1 MWRAHALVVL
11 ALAAAAC
18 SRPPEARQ
26 YEVRGQIL
34 AVDRDRR
41 EVLVDHE
48 DIQGFMPAMTM
59 PYRVDDPALLDG
71 KTPGDLFTATLV
83 VEDVRAYLATLT
95 TTGHAPLRTP
105 PAGPLVTDADLLTE
119 GDVVPDHALVDH
131 TGAARPLGSLR
142 GGRVALTFM
151 YTRCPL
157 PDFCPL
163 MDKHFAAV
171 QREIRASP
179 DLADV
184 RLVSVTLDPDYDV
197 PAVLERHAKAL
208 GAEPGR
214 WDFLSGT
221 PDEVLAFAKRFGV
234 TAQPGDPDIGLV
246 HNLRTA
252 VIDAEGRL
260 VTAYSGNMW
269 TPAEL
274 VADLKKAPAS
284 AHGSR

>member
-1 MWRAHALVVL
+1 MWRAHGLVIL

-18 SRPPEARQ
+18 SRPPDARQ

-71 KTPGDLFTATLV
+71 KKPGDLFTATLV
-83 VEDVRAYLATLT
+83 VEDVRAYLSTLS
-95 TTGHAPLRTP
+95 TTGHAPLKTP
-105 PAGPLVTDADLLTE
+105 PAGPLITDADLLKE
-119 GDVVPDHALVDH
+119 GEVVPDHALVDH
-131 TGAARPLGSLR
+131 TGTARPLGSLR

-171 QREIRASP
+171 QQEIRTSP
-179 DLADV
+179 ELADV

-208 GAEPGR
+208 GAQPGR
-214 WDFLSGT
+214 WYFLTGK

-252 VIDAEGRL
+252 VIDAQGRL
-260 VTAYSGNMW
+260 VTAYSGNTW

-274 VADLKKAPAS
+274 VADLKKAPAPERR
-284 AHGSR
+284 SR

>member
-1 MWRAHALVVL
+1 MWRAHASLVFSL
-11 ALAAAAC
+11 AMTIAC
-18 SRPPEARQ
+18 GRAPEARQ

-34 AVDRDRR
+34 GIDRERR

-71 KTPGDLFTATLV
+71 KQPGDLFTATLV
-83 VEDVRAYLATLT
+83 VEDVRAYLSTLT
-95 TTGHAPLRTP
+95 TTGHAPITTP
-105 PAGPLVTDADLLTE
+105 AAGPLITDADLLKE
-119 GDVVPDHALVDH
+119 GEVVPDHALVDH
-131 TGAARPLGSLR
+131 TGTARPLGSLR
-142 GGRVALTFM
+142 GSRVALTFM

-163 MDKHFAAV
+163 MDKHFALV
-171 QREIRASP
+171 QAQIRTSP

-208 GAEPGR
+208 GAERGR
-214 WDFLSGT
+214 WYFLTGM

-234 TAQPGDPDIGLV
+234 TAQPGDPDVGIV

-260 VTAYSGNMW
+260 VTVVSGNMW

-274 VADLKKAPAS
+274 VADLRKTPAPAN
-284 AHGSR
+284 

>member
-1 MWRAHALVVL
+1 MWHAHSLAILAVV
-11 ALAAAAC
+11 AAAAC
-18 SRPPEARQ
+18 GRAPEARQ

-48 DIQGFMPAMTM
+48 DIKGFMPAMTM
-59 PYRVDDPALLDG
+59 PYRVNDPALLDG

-83 VEDVRAYLATLT
+83 VEDVRAYLSTLT
-95 TTGHAPLRTP
+95 TTGHAPLETQ
-105 PAGPLVTDADLLTE
+105 PAGPLITDADLLKE
-119 GDVVPDHALVDH
+119 GEVVPDYALVDH
-131 TGAARPLGSLR
+131 TGTARPLGSLR
-142 GGRVALTFM
+142 GQRVALTFM

-171 QREIRASP
+171 QQEIRRSP

-197 PAVLERHAKAL
+197 PAVLARHAAAL

-214 WDFLSGT
+214 WYFLTGK

-252 VIDAEGRL
+252 VIDAQGRL

-274 VADLKKAPAS
+274 VADIKKAPAP
-284 AHGSR
+284 AH

>member
-1 MWRAHALVVL
+1 MWRPHAVL
-11 ALAAAAC
+11 IVIVAAASAC
-18 SRPPEARQ
+18 GRAPDARQ
-26 YEVRGQIL
+26 YELRGQIL

-48 DIQGFMPAMTM
+48 DIAGFMPAMTM
-59 PYRVDDPALLDG
+59 PYRVDNPMLLDG
-71 KTPGDLFTATLV
+71 KQPGDLFTATLV
-83 VEDVRAYLATLT
+83 VEETRAYLSALT
-95 TTGHAPLRTP
+95 TTGHAPLKTP
-105 PAGPLVTDADLLTE
+105 PAAPLITDADLLRE
-119 GDVVPDHALVDH
+119 GEVVPDHALVDH
-131 TGAARPLGSLR
+131 TGAPRPLGSLR
-142 GGRVALTFM
+142 GHRVALTFM

-171 QREIRASP
+171 QQEIGKSP

-197 PAVLERHAKAL
+197 AAVLERHAKAL
-208 GAEPGR
+208 GAQPGR
-214 WDFLSGT
+214 WYFLTGK
-221 PDEVLAFAKRFGV
+221 PDDVLGFARRFGV
-234 TAQPGDPDIGLV
+234 TAQSGDPDIGLV

-252 VIDAEGRL
+252 IIDPQGRL

-274 VADLKKAPAS
+274 VADLRKTSAPA
-284 AHGSR
+284 H

>member
-1 MWRAHALVVL
+1 MWRAHALV
-11 ALAAAAC
+11 
-18 SRPPEARQ
+18 
-26 YEVRGQIL
+26 IL

-41 EVLVDHE
+41 EV
-48 DIQGFMPAMTM
+48 
-59 PYRVDDPALLDG
+59 
-71 KTPGDLFTATLV
+71 
-83 VEDVRAYLATLT
+83 
-95 TTGHAPLRTP
+95 
-105 PAGPLVTDADLLTE
+105 
-119 GDVVPDHALVDH
+119 LVDH

-142 GGRVALTFM
+142 GGRVALTLM

-274 VADLKKAPAS
+274 VADLKKAPAP
-284 AHGSR
+284 ARGSR

>member
-1 MWRAHALVVL
+1 MWRAHGLVIL
-11 ALAAAAC
+11 ALAAAAAC
-18 SRPPEARQ
+18 GRAPESRQ

-71 KTPGDLFTATLV
+71 KKPGDLFTATLV
-83 VEDVRAYLATLT
+83 VEDVRAYLSTLT
-95 TTGHAPLRTP
+95 TTGRAPLEAP
-105 PAGPLVTDADLLTE
+105 PAGPLVTDADLLRE
-119 GDVVPDHALVDH
+119 GEVVPDHALVDH
-131 TGAARPLGSLR
+131 TGAPRPLGSLR

-171 QREIRASP
+171 QQEIRTAP

-197 PAVLERHAKAL
+197 PAVLERHARAL

-214 WDFLSGT
+214 WYFLTGT

-252 VIDAEGRL
+252 VIDADGRL
-260 VTAYSGNMW
+260 VAAYSGNMW

-274 VADLKKAPAS
+274 VADLKKAPAPV
-284 AHGSR
+284 R

>member
-1 MWRAHALVVL
+1 MARAQAVL
-11 ALAAAAC
+11 MLAVAAAAGC
-18 SRPPEARQ
+18 GGAPEARQ

-34 AVDRDRR
+34 TVDRERR

-48 DIQGFMPAMTM
+48 DIAGFMPAMTM

-71 KTPGDLFTATLV
+71 KEPGDLFTATLV
-83 VEDVRAYLATLT
+83 VEDVRAYLSTLT
-95 TTGHAPLRTP
+95 TTGRAPLKAP
-105 PAGPLVTDADLLTE
+105 PTAPLITDADLLKE
-119 GDVVPDHALVDH
+119 GAVVPDHALVDH
-131 TGAARPLGSLR
+131 TGAARPIGSLR

-171 QREIRASP
+171 QQDVQASP

-197 PAVLERHAKAL
+197 PAVLERHATAL

-214 WDFLSGT
+214 WYFLTGR

-234 TAQPGDPDIGLV
+234 TAQPGDPDIGLL

-252 VIDAEGRL
+252 IIDAQGRL
-260 VTAYSGNMW
+260 VAAYSGNMW

-274 VADLKKAPAS
+274 VADLRKTPAPA
-284 AHGSR
+284 R

>member
-1 MWRAHALVVL
+1 MWRTRAVSIALVV
-11 ALAAAAC
+11 AASAC
-18 SRPPEARQ
+18 GRAPDARQ

-41 EVLVDHE
+41 EVLVNHQ
-48 DIQGFMPAMTM
+48 DIPGFMPAMTM
-59 PYRVDDPALLDG
+59 PYRVEDAALLDG
-71 KTPGDLFTATLV
+71 KKPGDLFTATLV
-83 VEDVRAYLATLT
+83 VEDVRAYLSTLT
-95 TTGHAPLRTP
+95 TTGHAPLETP
-105 PAGPLVTDADLLTE
+105 PAAPLITDADLLKE
-119 GDVVPDHALVDH
+119 GEVVPDHALVDH
-131 TGAARPLGSLR
+131 TGTARPLGSLR
-142 GGRVALTFM
+142 GSRVALTFM

-171 QREIRASP
+171 QQEIRRSR

-208 GAEPGR
+208 GAEAGR
-214 WDFLSGT
+214 WYFLTGQ
-221 PDEVLAFAKRFGV
+221 PADVLAFAKRFGV

-252 VIDAEGRL
+252 VIDAQGRL

-274 VADLKKAPAS
+274 VADLRKTPAPA
-284 AHGSR
+284 R